1 MTVTSGRTGAHRKA
15 PPSEGAR
22 PYPGATRRRH
32 FTLGKYAIVAEPI
45 PGSAQML
52 RYTVFVGRKR
62 VGAMASMPT
71 ESDCRYLESP
81 PPVPPLQ
88 PFVSTYRRGRP
99 RKDAPPRA
107 APEPSGAGAREEIP
121 AGILPFSSGKSD
133 D

>member
-1 MTVTSGRTGAHRKA
+1 MAGTPVRAATRRSA
-15 PPSEGAR
+15 PPTEAAR
-22 PYPGATRRRH
+22 PYPGAVRRRR

-88 PFVSTYRRGRP
+88 PFQSTYRRGRP
-99 RKDAPPRA
+99 RKDAPPRPS
-107 APEPSGAGAREEIP
+107 PEANSTREELP
-121 AGILPFSSGKSD
+121 AGILPFSPSGKAD